1 MKKHVVFNSSTLKIV
16 YVGREPLPNGFRVED
31 PELGFFEFEGS
42 EVPVSYSL
50 QTVDG
55 SVVMIETPRDLSP
68 QKWLEIRAERSKRLN
83 EEVDSKEKYLIHGDL
98 PSEEV
103 AAIRAHRIALLN
115 VPQDIEAK
123 IASGEIA
130 SVMDVNI
137 ETYPWPV
144 LGQ

>member
-1 MKKHVVFNSSTLKIV
+1 MKKHVVFNSNSLNIV
-16 YVGREPLPNGFRVED
+16 YVGKQPLPNGFRVED
-31 PELGFFEFEGS
+31 LELSFFEFDGS
-42 EVPVSYSL
+42 ELPVNYSL
-50 QTVDG
+50 QIVDG
-55 SVVMIETPRDLSP
+55 SVVIIETIRDLTP
-68 QKWLEIRAERSKRLN
+68 KKWLEIRAERSIRLTQ
-83 EEVDSKEKYLIHGDL
+83 EVDSKEKYLIHGDL
-98 PSEEV
+98 SPEEV